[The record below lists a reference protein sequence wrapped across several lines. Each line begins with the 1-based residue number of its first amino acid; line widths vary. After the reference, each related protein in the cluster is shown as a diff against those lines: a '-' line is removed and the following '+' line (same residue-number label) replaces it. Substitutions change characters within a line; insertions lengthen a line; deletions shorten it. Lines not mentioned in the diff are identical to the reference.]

1 MKPFIYDNIY
11 KYLECFFVY
20 FQLVIKRGK
29 RGYGFSVTGSSPA
42 CVRRVEDGSVAWRAG
57 LRVDDAV
64 IRINGQNVSRSIADS
79 VAKIVRQSEKQIIM
93 DIQRENMDY
102 QKQTDKLSARKP
114 LGTISE
120 EDNIQENSWCGTDD
134 LLLKGDFDLH
144 SISND
149 SAMDVSHDMS
159 HDQLINIGQWQAPRS
174 PEASLPSIRIRFQDL
189 TQAEQDRQ
197 AVVQNL
203 LRLEQDFIKQMQFSI
218 HRYSNP
224 LRHKFVSPS
233 EHLTLF
239 QNIEKLISISEYHVY
254 KLQEESIRYSDV
266 KDSTETFIDM
276 VGCIYL
282 PKVRYQSDKYT

>member
-1 MKPFIYDNIY
+1 M
-11 KYLECFFVY
+11 
-20 FQLVIKRGK
+20 
-29 RGYGFSVTGSSPA
+29 
-42 CVRRVEDGSVAWRAG
+42 AWEAG
-57 LRVDDAV
+57 LRVDDSV

-102 QKQTDKLSARKP
+102 QKQTDLLSARKP

-120 EDNIQENSWCGTDD
+120 EDNIQENNWCGTDA

-149 SAMDVSHDMS
+149 SAMDMSHDMS
-159 HDQLINIGQWQAPRS
+159 HDVSHDQFIDIGQWQAPRS
-174 PEASLPSIRIRFQDL
+174 PEVSLPSFQIRFQDL

-203 LRLEQDFIKQMQFSI
+203 LRLEQDFIKQMQFGI

-224 LRHKFVSPS
+224 LRHKFVSSS

-276 VGCIYL
+276 VGCIYM
-282 PKVRYQSDKYT
+282 PKVRSANLTFYFR